1 MDDGNGDIDDSG
13 GMDGGGNIKGGMMKK
28 RSVSIRGHRT
38 SLSLEDGFWEELTT
52 IATARGLSVAALIT
66 EIDHERTAGLS
77 SAVRLFILEDL
88 RQRAAACRTAAAEL
102 D

>member
-1 MDDGNGDIDDSG
+1 V
-13 GMDGGGNIKGGMMKK
+13 KK

-38 SLSLEDGFWEELTT
+38 SLSLEDGFWDEL
-52 IATARGLSVAALIT
+52 ARVAEDRGMSVAALIT
-66 EIDHERTAGLS
+66 EIDRARKGGLS

-88 RQRAAACRTAAAEL
+88 KQKAAACRTKSSRL

>member
-1 MDDGNGDIDDSG
+1 MR
-13 GMDGGGNIKGGMMKK
+13 K

-38 SLSLEDGFWEELTT
+38 SLSLEDAFWDELSDR
-52 IATARGLSVAALIT
+52 ARSRGISVAALIT
-66 EIDHERTAGLS
+66 EIDRTRTGGLS

-88 RQRAAACRTAAAEL
+88 KQKAAACRTEEANL

>member
-1 MDDGNGDIDDSG
+1 
-13 GMDGGGNIKGGMMKK
+13 MKK

-38 SLSLEDGFWEELTT
+38 SLSLEDGFWDELSA
-52 IATARGLSVAALIT
+52 IALARGMSVAALIT
-66 EIDHERTAGLS
+66 EIDRTRTGGLS

-88 RQRAAACRTAAAEL
+88 KQNAAACRTEAAKL

>member
-1 MDDGNGDIDDSG
+1 
-13 GMDGGGNIKGGMMKK
+13 MKK

-38 SLSLEDGFWEELTT
+38 SLSLEDAFWDELSTMAQT
-52 IATARGLSVAALIT
+52 RDMSVAALIT
-66 EIDHERTAGLS
+66 EIDQTRSGGLS

-88 RQRAAACRTAAAEL
+88 KQKAAACRTEPVKL